1 LELLYV
7 RVGVVVRTQ
16 QTTRRGRRSASAVV
30 LATLATTALVAGTA
44 CSQPRLEKL
53 ARELTRSVPR
63 TPDGTLEGTI
73 AIRFVDVHLK
83 GAEAKAPQFPVA
95 NAKFVAQPG
104 ARKYALLTATGRASL
119 TDHRVLYARR
129 KLNGPADKR
138 PWVRLE
144 VERLDEVDV
153 PRLEALLNSQDTGT
167 LAVISPGFV
176 LDALHGVLTGSVKQT
191 KLAGGHRAFTF
202 NVSLDK
208 AARELDLTEDE
219 RDDNELLRRS
229 IALTGDIFKA
239 SAKLRADGTLSELVL
254 HLVEHPDKRTSVKL
268 DVALKVAPPTTRQAL
283 WPPARD
289 HTVRVSS
296 LAALR
301 ASLVEQLGPKVPF
314 ERGTI
319 SITMQDPRK

>member
-1 LELLYV
+1 M
-7 RVGVVVRTQ
+7 
-16 QTTRRGRRSASAVV
+16 
-30 LATLATTALVAGTA
+30 TTATA

-63 TPDGTLEGTI
+63 TADGIVQGSI
-73 AIRFVDVHLK
+73 AIRFVDVHVK
-83 GAEAKAPQFPVA
+83 GAVSKAPAFPVA
-95 NAKFVAQPG
+95 NADFVAQPG
-104 ARKYALLTATGRASL
+104 ARRVALVSSSGRASL

-167 LAVISPGFV
+167 LAVISPGFM

-191 KLAGGHRAFTF
+191 RLADGNRAFTF

-208 AARELDLTEDE
+208 AARELDLSEDE

-229 IALTGDIFKA
+229 IALTSDIFKA
-239 SAKLRADGTLSELVL
+239 SAKLRADGSLSELTL
-254 HLVEHPDKRTSVKL
+254 HLIEHPDKRTSVKL
-268 DVALKVAPPTTRQAL
+268 DVALKVAPQASAKAL
-283 WPPARD
+283 WPPQRD

-301 ASLVEQLGPKVPF
+301 ANLVEQLGPKLPVSQQ
-314 ERGTI
+314 RI
-319 SITMQDPRK
+319 SITMQNPKR